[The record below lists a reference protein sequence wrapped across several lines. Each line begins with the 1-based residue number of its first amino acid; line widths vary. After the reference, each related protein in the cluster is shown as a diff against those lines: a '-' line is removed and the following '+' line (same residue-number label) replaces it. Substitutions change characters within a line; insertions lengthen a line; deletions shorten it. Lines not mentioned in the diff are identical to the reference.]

1 MLRLVILRLLESY
14 FRHRWLYLLPIVL
27 MTAAAIA
34 YYLLLKPVFIAR
46 GVFYVQQESLLTSI
60 TSLRDVGYTWE
71 TPAQTTSGEFS
82 ELLQTDAFV
91 RSVIER
97 TDLEAE
103 MPKGTEVVQQTIE
116 EVRESVW
123 LSTLG
128 NNQIRIQAQ
137 HESPSL
143 SQQLVTATFDTF
155 LQWKINADRNEGQVA
170 ADFLVGLVADYK
182 VELETARQTLNEYLI
197 AHPEPLR
204 GDRPAIEALEIRRL
218 ESEINLAQDR
228 YSSALDKDEDARL
241 SVAQAANA
249 IRQTYFLIDAP
260 EIPTEPGTSLKEI
273 VINMLIFMVVG
284 VILSIVGIVGGALLD
299 RTLRFPIDVSYGLRL
314 PVLTEIRNLTPKKSR
329 WRRKTSR
336 QSESKLLVQEQARG
350 EMDSKSM
357 SVADNGAVFPVTE
370 SDVQPEEI
378 EDAVVELV
386 K

>member
-34 YYLLLKPVFIAR
+34 YYLMIKPVFIAR

-60 TSLRDVGYTWE
+60 TSLRDAGYTWE
-71 TPAQTTSGEFS
+71 TPAQNTSGEFS

-97 TDLEAE
+97 TALEEE
-103 MPKGTEVVQQTIE
+103 MSKGTEIVEETIE
-116 EVRESVW
+116 NVRENVW

-128 NNQIRIQAQ
+128 DNQIRVQAR
-137 HESPSL
+137 HESPIL
-143 SQQLVTATFDTF
+143 AQQLVAATFDTF

-182 VELETARQTLNEYLI
+182 VELDNARQTLNEYLI
-197 AHPEPLR
+197 AHPEPIR
-204 GDRPAIEALEIRRL
+204 GDRPAIEELEIRRL
-218 ESEINLAQDR
+218 ESEITLAQDR

-273 VINMLIFMVVG
+273 VINMLIFVVVG
-284 VILSIVGIVGGALLD
+284 MILSIVGIVGGALLD
-299 RTLRFPIDVSYGLRL
+299 RTLRFPIDVNYGLRL
-314 PVLTEIRNLTPKKSR
+314 PVLTEIRDLTPKKSR
-329 WRRKTSR
+329 WRRGKAG
-336 QSESKLLVQEQARG
+336 QESASKPAVQELTAGGVDMGMQ
-350 EMDSKSM
+350 
-357 SVADNGAVFPVTE
+357 VADNGRYASE
-370 SDVQPEEI
+370 LSADEQPEDI
-378 EDAVVELV
+378 EDTAVELV

>member
-103 MPKGTEVVQQTIE
+103 MAKGTEVVQQTIE

-336 QSESKLLVQEQARG
+336 QSEAKLPVQEQARG

-357 SVADNGAVFPVTE
+357 SVVDNGAVFPVTE

-378 EDAVVELV
+378 EDTVVELV

>member
-34 YYLLLKPVFIAR
+34 YYLMIKPVFIAR

-60 TSLRDVGYTWE
+60 TSLRDAGYTWE
-71 TPAQTTSGEFS
+71 TPAQNTSGEFS

-97 TDLEAE
+97 TALEEE
-103 MPKGTEVVQQTIE
+103 MSKGTEIVEETIE
-116 EVRESVW
+116 NVRENVW

-128 NNQIRIQAQ
+128 DNQIRVQAR
-137 HESPSL
+137 HESPIL
-143 SQQLVTATFDTF
+143 AQQLVAATFDTF

-182 VELETARQTLNEYLI
+182 VELDNARQTLNEYLI
-197 AHPEPLR
+197 AHPEPIR
-204 GDRPAIEALEIRRL
+204 GDRPAIEELEIRRL
-218 ESEINLAQDR
+218 ESEITLAQDR

-260 EIPTEPGTSLKEI
+260 EIPTEPGTSL
-273 VINMLIFMVVG
+273 
-284 VILSIVGIVGGALLD
+284 
-299 RTLRFPIDVSYGLRL
+299 
-314 PVLTEIRNLTPKKSR
+314 
-329 WRRKTSR
+329 
-336 QSESKLLVQEQARG
+336 
-350 EMDSKSM
+350 
-357 SVADNGAVFPVTE
+357 
-370 SDVQPEEI
+370 
-378 EDAVVELV
+378 
-386 K
+386 

>member
-103 MPKGTEVVQQTIE
+103 MAKGTEVVQQTIE